1 MCPDGRGTRRVLTGW
16 GRTAPTG
23 ADVVAPLGADEV
35 AAHLEGAATARGT
48 VARGLGRSYG
58 DAAQNAG
65 GTVMDMTSLR
75 GIHHADLDRGRIEVD
90 AGVSLGDIMRWT
102 TPRGWFPTVTPGTR
116 FVTVGGAVA
125 ADIHGKNHHIDGTF
139 TASVDAMTLHTPQGH
154 LDLTPDDELFRATA
168 GGMGLTGVVT
178 RATVGLTPVDTA
190 YMRVDTERAGDLDDL
205 MARMS
210 DRDHDYRYSVAWIDC
225 LATGKQLGRGVL
237 TRGDHATVQDLSATL
252 AADPLNYEP
261 TQPLAAPPWA
271 PDGLLN
277 RLTVRAFNELWFR
290 KAPQRRT
297 GEIQSIPA
305 FFHPLDAVKGWN
317 RMYGSSGFL
326 QYQFVVPLGHESALR
341 GIIERLTDAQVAS
354 FLAVLKRFGPSNQAP
369 LSFPIEGWTLA
380 LDLPVHRQSHVL
392 TGLLASFDRVVA
404 EAGGRV
410 YLAKDARL
418 NPDLLPVM
426 YPDLDRWR
434 EIRDRVDPDHTL
446 TSDLDRRLD
455 LTGRNT

>member
-23 ADVVAPLGADEV
+23 ADVVVPLGADEV
-35 AAHLEGAATARGT
+35 ATHLEGAATARGT

-65 GTVMDMTSLR
+65 GTVLDMTSLR
-75 GIHHADLDRGRIEVD
+75 GIQHADLDRGRIEVD

-102 TPRGWFPTVTPGTR
+102 VPRGWFPTVTPGTR
-116 FVTVGGAVA
+116 FVTVGGAIA

-139 TASVDAMTLHTPQGH
+139 TASVDTMTLHTPQGDF
-154 LDLTPDDELFRATA
+154 DLTPDDELFWATA

-178 RATVGLTPVDTA
+178 RATVELTPVDTA

-210 DRDHDYRYSVAWIDC
+210 DRDDDYRYSVAWIDC

-237 TRGDHATVQDLSATL
+237 TRGDHATIGDLPTTL
-252 AADPLNYEP
+252 EADPLSYEP

-297 GEIQSIPA
+297 SGIQSIPT

-326 QYQFVVPLGHESALR
+326 QYQFVVPLGHESALQ
-341 GIIERLTDAQVAS
+341 GIIERLADAQVAS

-380 LDLPVHRQSHVL
+380 LDLPVHRQSHIL

-418 NPDLLPVM
+418 DPELLPVM

-434 EIRDRVDPDHTL
+434 QIRDRVDPDHTL